1 MRGTAAADAPDRAQ
15 SRQGG
20 GNMVLLPRAAR
31 LPQGDSTMYTGTV
44 RRLVP
49 WLVAAFSLAI
59 SSGCDQVGQPG
70 KTPAAAP
77 SAPTLQ
83 DFGDFEVHY
92 NAIRTDQLTA
102 GVARAY
108 AIERSANRVL
118 LNVSLLRKSPDGRT
132 VPVDG
137 TVTAT
142 AYNLNGQLKDLPMR
156 RITEGG
162 SIYFIGEV
170 GISGNEIL
178 VFDIDAAPL
187 GQSSKYAVQFKREFF
202 TD

>member
-1 MRGTAAADAPDRAQ
+1 MYAGTA
-15 SRQGG
+15 
-20 GNMVLLPRAAR
+20 
-31 LPQGDSTMYTGTV
+31 

-49 WLVAAFSLAI
+49 WLLAGFFLAI
-59 SSGCDQVGQPG
+59 SSGCDQGGPAG
-70 KTPAAAP
+70 KPQQGSP
-77 SAPTLQ
+77 SEPTFQ

-92 NAIRTDQLTA
+92 NAIRTDQLSA
-102 GVARAY
+102 SVARAY
-108 AIERSANRVL
+108 AIERSANRVM
-118 LNVSLLRKSPDGRT
+118 LNVSLLRKSPDGKT

-142 AYNLNGQLKDLPMR
+142 AYNLNGQLKDLQMR
-156 RITEGG
+156 RISEGA

-178 VFDIDAAPL
+178 VFDIDATAP
-187 GQSSKYAVQFKREFF
+187 GQGAKYSVQFKREFF